1 MLSNVCVRSRHVGNI
16 NRSSRKRSTRS
27 GNEGA
32 YDVRPIVIDLEARF
46 DRFVLPLATILGSF
60 RDIHR
65 ASKDWVH
72 SGLQAMK
79 LNAFNDLTGGTEAN
93 ASKSKH
99 R

>member
-1 MLSNVCVRSRHVGNI
+1 
-16 NRSSRKRSTRS
+16 
-27 GNEGA
+27 
-32 YDVRPIVIDLEARF
+32 VRPIVIDLEARF